1 MVWYFLAG
9 FIAGFVACLQLG
21 RYLHE
26 RMKKS
31 DNNPDEY
38 FHNRMDKSD
47 NDRHLHNQVEDS
59 NDDNL

>member
-21 RYLHE
+21 RYL
-26 RMKKS
+26 
-31 DNNPDEY
+31 
-38 FHNRMDKSD
+38 
-47 NDRHLHNQVEDS
+47 NDRIENQDSKLGKYLHDRMEDS